1 MKTNYVLIDY
11 ENVQP
16 DMAELLAPEHFKVIV
31 FVGANQARV
40 NFDLVSALQAKGSG
54 SRYIKI
60 SGNGRNA
67 LDFHIAYYVGHL
79 ATVEPDAYFHV
90 IAEDRGMDPLMIH
103 LQGLGLKV
111 SRSEAIQDIPIVKM
125 DGTAPQDDKLSATI
139 AYLVS
144 RGKQRPASLKTLQ
157 GSVSALFNPRLDE
170 PATKALL
177 DELESHGVFAR
188 DGSKILYSLPD

>member
-16 DMAELLAPEHFKVIV
+16 DLAELLAPEHFKVLV

-40 NFDLVSALQAKGSG
+40 DFGLVSALQAKGPG

-79 ATVEPDAYFHV
+79 ATSDPDAYFHV
-90 IAEDRGMDPLMIH
+90 IAADRGMDPLLQH
-103 LQGLGLKV
+103 LQALGLKV
-111 SRSEAIQDIPIVKM
+111 SRSQTIQDIPIVKV
-125 DGTAPQDDKLSATI
+125 DGAAPHDAKFSAAL
-139 AYLVS
+139 AYLVG
-144 RGKQRPASLKTLQ
+144 RGAQRPASIKTLQ
-157 GSVSALFNPRLDE
+157 GSISALFNPRLE
-170 PATKALL
+170 EGATTALL
-177 DELESHGVFAR
+177 AELEANNIFTRNGA
-188 DGSKILYSLPD
+188 KIVYNLPD

>member
-40 NFDLVSALQAKGSG
+40 DFDLVTALQAKGPG

-79 ATVEPDAYFHV
+79 ASGEPDAYFHV
-90 IAEDRGMDPLMIH
+90 IAQDRGMDPLMQH

-111 SRSEAIQDIPIVKM
+111 LRSETIQDIPIVKV
-125 DGTAPQDDKLSATI
+125 DGAAPHNDKFSAAL
-139 AYLVS
+139 AYLVG
-144 RGKQRPASLKTLQ
+144 RGKQRPVSMKTLQ
-157 GSVSALFNPRLDE
+157 GSISAQFNPRLDE
-170 PATKALL
+170 PSTAALL
-177 DELESHGVFAR
+177 DELESNGIFTRNGA
-188 DGSKILYSLPD
+188 KIVYSLPD